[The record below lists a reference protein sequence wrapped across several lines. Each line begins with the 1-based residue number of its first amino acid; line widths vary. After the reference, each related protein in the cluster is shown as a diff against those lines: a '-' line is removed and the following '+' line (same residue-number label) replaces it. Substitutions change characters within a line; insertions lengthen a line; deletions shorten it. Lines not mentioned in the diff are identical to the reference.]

1 MGGQTS
7 CAVPLGRAWYCKLW
21 YLRSARV
28 LWWRVGS
35 WQRIANMCRSSSRTV
50 SFTFSR
56 TRALVS
62 AWWASECLTRILTSY
77 HTWIGFCLCFYPV
90 LGRSTFSGEFFPI
103 VAQFRGKCK
112 SSQSAP
118 AVEIWL
124 ADLDPN
130 DCEEVQTTWFR
141 TSCSPS
147 QLWVLGKA
155 EKVNLS
161 YEISILLSMCGQI

>member
-1 MGGQTS
+1 M
-7 CAVPLGRAWYCKLW
+7 PLGRAWYCKLW
-21 YLRSARV
+21 YLWSARV
-28 LWWRVGS
+28 LRWRVGS
-35 WQRIANMCRSSSRTV
+35 WQRITNMCRTSSHTV

-62 AWWASECLTRILTSY
+62 AWWASECLTRILTSH
-77 HTWIGFCLCFYPV
+77 HTLDWILPV
-90 LGRSTFSGEFFPI
+90 FLSSARTLNLQRRILPI

-124 ADLDPN
+124 ADPDPN